1 MNRDYMANMLFN
13 INDVVETIQHHLIN
27 DDIIGE
33 YHEDQAFDRAIAYDE
48 DKSWALGTWDEGV
61 NDQSH
66 AGTEEVDD

>member
-1 MNRDYMANMLFN
+1 MPKLKTFRVLMA
-13 INDVVETIQHHLIN
+13 ETHAQYYEVRAQ
-27 DDIIGE
+27 D
-33 YHEDQAFDRAIAYDE
+33 EDQAFDRAIAYDE